1 MRTGTLPL
9 IILAG
14 GDRKPT
20 RLPKSGADKRP
31 LSGLK
36 GIDIRLGESSIVDL
50 LLERVHATAA
60 FGPIYL
66 AGPASVYGEE
76 RQGVQV
82 IDTDGTFGDNIET
95 SISRA
100 MEEHPSGPLALIT
113 VDVLPDVEELK
124 RLLDDFENHRP
135 LAFWFALIRSPDDP
149 KQLGNSSWKPKYRIA
164 SEDAEAA
171 KTGARDATTVLP
183 GHLIIFEPSCW
194 RLDIAFKTFALA
206 FKTRNRA
213 IGYRLFFIIRHI
225 VLFLLAKDLGRILRF
240 RLPTLSVVV
249 LTHALVIG
257 TKLRRG
263 ALTASEMADRFC
275 RIFVK
280 SKDQNRLRGRI
291 VLTDALTLAKDIDTF
306 EEAEEMN
313 RQLGRRENAGKLRG
327 VNYPG

>member
-1 MRTGTLPL
+1 MRTRTLPL

-14 GDRKPT
+14 GDRQPT
-20 RLPKSGADKRP
+20 RLPEGGADKRP

-36 GIDIRLGESSIVDL
+36 GVDIRLGDRSIVDL
-50 LLERVHATAA
+50 LLERLHAAEA

-66 AGPASVYGEE
+66 AGPSSVFGEE

-82 IDTDGTFGDNIET
+82 VDTDGTFGENIET
-95 SISRA
+95 SISHVMA
-100 MEEHPSGPLALIT
+100 EQPDTPLALIT

-124 RLLDDFENHRP
+124 RQLDDFDRHRP
-135 LAFWFALIRSPDDP
+135 LAFWFALVRSPEDP
-149 KQLGNSSWKPKYRIA
+149 EQLGNSSWKPKYRIA
-164 SEDAEAA
+164 SEDGVASED
-171 KTGARDATTVLP
+171 GAATTVLP
-183 GHLIIFEPSCW
+183 GHLIIIEPSCW

-213 IGYRLFFIIRHI
+213 IGFRLFFIIRHI
-225 VLFLLAKDLGRILRF
+225 VLFLLAKDLGRILHF
-240 RLPTLSVVV
+240 RLPTLSAIV

-257 TKLRRG
+257 TKLKRG

-280 SKDQNRLRGRI
+280 SKDQHRLRGRI

-306 EEAEEMN
+306 EEAEEMS
-313 RQLGRRENAGKLRG
+313 RQLGRREEAGR
-327 VNYPG
+327 